1 MGSRLYAPG
10 AHSRRLS
17 NGSRSRHADSPRRRA
32 VLESSQMP
40 SAGSHESGRFHTT
53 SWSLVV
59 AAAKLSEESAE
70 AALAKLCQLYW
81 YPIYAF
87 VRRRG
92 CSQEDAKDLTQEFF
106 SRVLEKNYL
115 EDANPSRGRFRSF
128 LLAAVRHFLANE
140 WDRQRAQKRGR
151 GLHTIALD
159 AQTAEGRYC
168 AEPASQENPEKLYE
182 RQWALALLEQVM
194 ASLGQ
199 EYVLDGRL
207 DDFEKLKPL
216 LTGAAE
222 VPYAQLAQQWDT
234 SEGAVKV
241 AVHRVRKRYRELLR
255 QKIGETLV
263 DPADVDDEIRFLIS
277 ALR

>member
-1 MGSRLYAPG
+1 
-10 AHSRRLS
+10 
-17 NGSRSRHADSPRRRA
+17 
-32 VLESSQMP
+32 MP

-59 AAAKLSEESAE
+59 AAAKLSEESAD

-92 CSQEDAKDLTQEFF
+92 YSQEDAKDLTQEFF

-115 EDANPSRGRFRSF
+115 EDADPSRGRFRSF

-140 WDRQRAQKRGR
+140 WNRQRAQKRGG

-194 ASLGQ
+194 ASLRQ

-207 DDFEKLKPL
+207 DDFEKLAPL
-216 LTGAAE
+216 LTGTAE
-222 VPYAQLAQQWDT
+222 VPYVQLAQQWNT

-263 DPADVDDEIRFLIS
+263 DPADVEDEIRFLIS

>member
-1 MGSRLYAPG
+1 M
-10 AHSRRLS
+10 
-17 NGSRSRHADSPRRRA
+17 
-32 VLESSQMP
+32 
-40 SAGSHESGRFHTT
+40 
-53 SWSLVV
+53 
-59 AAAKLSEESAE
+59 AAAKLSEDSADS
-70 AALAKLCQLYW
+70 ALARLCQLYW

-92 CSQEDAKDLTQEFF
+92 YTQEDAQDLTQEFF

-140 WDRQRAQKRGR
+140 WNRERAKKRGG

-159 AQTAEGRYC
+159 AQTAEGRYR

-182 RQWALALLEQVM
+182 RQWALALLDQVM
-194 ASLGQ
+194 ASLRE
-199 EYVLDGRL
+199 EYVLDKRL
-207 DDFEKLKPL
+207 EDFEKLAPL
-216 LTGAAE
+216 LTGTAE
-222 VPYAQLAQQWDT
+222 LPYAHLAELWDT

-241 AVHRVRKRYRELLR
+241 AVHRVRKRYGALLR
-255 QKIGETLV
+255 QKIGETVV
-263 DPADVDDEIRFLIS
+263 DPADIHDEIRFLIS

>member
-1 MGSRLYAPG
+1 
-10 AHSRRLS
+10 
-17 NGSRSRHADSPRRRA
+17 
-32 VLESSQMP
+32 MP

-59 AAAKLSEESAE
+59 AAAKLSEESAD

-92 CSQEDAKDLTQEFF
+92 YSQEDAKDLTQEFF

-115 EDANPSRGRFRSF
+115 EDADPSRGRFRSF

-140 WDRQRAQKRGR
+140 WNRKRAQKRG
-151 GLHTIALD
+151 GGQHTIALD

-168 AEPASQENPEKLYE
+168 AEPASQETPEKLYE

-194 ASLGQ
+194 SSVRQ

-207 DDFEKLKPL
+207 EDFEKLAPL
-216 LTGAAE
+216 LTGTAE
-222 VPYAQLAQQWDT
+222 APYAQLAQQWNT

>member
-1 MGSRLYAPG
+1 MS
-10 AHSRRLS
+10 
-17 NGSRSRHADSPRRRA
+17 
-32 VLESSQMP
+32 
-40 SAGSHESGRFHTT
+40 
-53 SWSLVV
+53 
-59 AAAKLSEESAE
+59 AAKLTEETADAS
-70 AALAKLCQLYW
+70 LANLCRLYW

-92 CSQEDAKDLTQEFF
+92 YSQEDAKDLTQEFF

-140 WDRQRAQKRGR
+140 WDKQRAQKRGG

-159 AQTAEGRYC
+159 PQTAEGRYC
-168 AEPASQENPEKLYE
+168 AEPANQENPEKLYE
-182 RQWALALLEQVM
+182 RQWALAMLDQVLG
-194 ASLGQ
+194 SLRN

-207 DDFEKLKPL
+207 GDFEKLVPT
-216 LTGAAE
+216 LTGSAAL
-222 VPYAQLAQQWDT
+222 PYAELAQLWNM

-241 AVHRVRKRYRELLR
+241 AVHRVRKRYRALLR
-255 QKIGETLV
+255 QRIGETVV
-263 DPADVDDEIRFLIS
+263 DAADIDDEIRFLIS